1 MTEEQRSFAKGSP
14 CFLVVIT
21 VAGKVHLLLLGALR
35 AGQIDLRQHVIH
47 PKELT
52 VHDVRLS
59 GDFNAIYALISDGSD
74 LKVLHFHNSVLQEYI
89 SPMLH
94 LAVYC
99 ANVLETKKYVKLL
112 F

>member
-1 MTEEQRSFAKGSP
+1 MAEEQRSFAKGSP

-21 VAGKVHLLLLGALR
+21 ITGKVHLLLLGALR
-35 AGQIDLRQHVIH
+35 AGQIDLKEHMIH
-47 PKELT
+47 PDKFT

-59 GDFNAIYALISDGSD
+59 GDFNAMYALVSDGSD

-94 LAVYC
+94 LAVHC
-99 ANVLETKKYVKLL
+99 ANVLETKK
-112 F
+112 